1 MFVDE
6 ADLDLYFR
14 KALLFHI
21 KHLQIQVGE
30 NINLQTYFQNVT
42 NACVFHGNWT
52 PKPPQTGHAFHAN
65 LDTSGVT
72 TRGRV

>member
-42 NACVFHGNWT
+42 NACSSINDKARENINVARALW
-52 PKPPQTGHAFHAN
+52 K
-65 LDTSGVT
+65 
-72 TRGRV
+72 